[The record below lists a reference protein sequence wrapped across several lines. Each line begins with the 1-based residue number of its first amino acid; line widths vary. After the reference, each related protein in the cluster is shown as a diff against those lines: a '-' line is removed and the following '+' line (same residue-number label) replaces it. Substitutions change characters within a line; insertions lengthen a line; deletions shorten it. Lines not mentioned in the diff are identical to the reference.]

1 VHDAA
6 TCILV
11 SQFIV
16 DQRARVDLFREIAH
30 RLKPGA
36 LLASADLASDVD
48 SDEYEVLLGAWME
61 MMAASAFTQEDIDR
75 VRNSYRSDVAVLP
88 ASTIATI
95 ITSAGFDTPVQFF
108 QAGLI
113 AAWISRRQQPST

>member
-1 VHDAA
+1 
-6 TCILV
+6 
-11 SQFIV
+11 
-16 DQRARVDLFREIAH
+16 
-30 RLKPGA
+30 
-36 LLASADLASDVD
+36 VD

-95 ITSAGFDTPVQFF
+95 IASAGFDTPVQFF

-113 AAWISRRQQPST
+113 AAWLSRRQQPST